1 VAVRS
6 YTIVGAGALGAYYG
20 ASLAHAGLDVRFL
33 LRSDWEQVRAH
44 GLRVESV
51 RGDLSLASPSI
62 FRNPAEVPPSDVVL
76 VGLKTT
82 ANHALASLLGPLT
95 RPDATVLMMQ
105 NGLGIEEEA
114 AAVVP
119 GRTVLG
125 GLAFLCANR
134 VGPGHVRHLDYGSV
148 RLAEYRS
155 DGSAAGV
162 TPAMEAIAA
171 DFGAAGIR
179 VDLEEDLRVARWKK
193 LVWNVPYNGLCVVRD
208 TTTDVLMADPPTRAL
223 VREIMGEVRAIARGC
238 GCDVPESF
246 VEKMLADTEA
256 MASYRPSMKLDFD
269 AGRPLEVE
277 ALYAR
282 PIAAARAA
290 GVACPRIEEL
300 HADLVR
306 LDPGA

>member
-1 VAVRS
+1 MAVRS

-62 FRNPAEVPPSDVVL
+62 FRSPDEVPPSDVVL

-95 RPDATVLMMQ
+95 GPDATVLMMQ

-134 VGPGHVRHLDYGSV
+134 VGPGPVSYTHLTLPTICSV
-148 RLAEYRS
+148 
-155 DGSAAGV
+155 
-162 TPAMEAIAA
+162 
-171 DFGAAGIR
+171 
-179 VDLEEDLRVARWKK
+179 
-193 LVWNVPYNGLCVVRD
+193 
-208 TTTDVLMADPPTRAL
+208 
-223 VREIMGEVRAIARGC
+223 
-238 GCDVPESF
+238 
-246 VEKMLADTEA
+246 
-256 MASYRPSMKLDFD
+256 
-269 AGRPLEVE
+269 
-277 ALYAR
+277 
-282 PIAAARAA
+282 
-290 GVACPRIEEL
+290 
-300 HADLVR
+300 
-306 LDPGA
+306 